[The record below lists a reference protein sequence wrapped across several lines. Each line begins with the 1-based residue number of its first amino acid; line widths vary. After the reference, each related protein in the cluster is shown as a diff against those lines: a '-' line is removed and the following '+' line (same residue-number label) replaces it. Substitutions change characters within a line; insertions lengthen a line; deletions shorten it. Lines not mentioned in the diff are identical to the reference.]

1 MLAQHSVDPSVKKS
15 LEHKHFQQEQDDLC
29 GTSEYVRITAGQVF
43 GEIVETEENLDFIM
57 KMSSRLKPI
66 SVSSILT
73 LTRVDVGTATRA
85 DAANHRPTSPSLK
98 GSGECRIHSRRMAGR
113 STGMITS
120 RSPESR
126 KGPTKSSRT
135 MRKSCLNPMHPV
147 K

>member
-15 LEHKHFQQEQDDLC
+15 LGHKHFQQEQDDLC

-73 LTRVDVGTATRA
+73 LPEWTWAQQPEQTRQTTDPLVRA
-85 DAANHRPTSPSLK
+85 
-98 GSGECRIHSRRMAGR
+98 
-113 STGMITS
+113 
-120 RSPESR
+120 
-126 KGPTKSSRT
+126 
-135 MRKSCLNPMHPV
+135 
-147 K
+147 